1 LHNKQKSTAG
11 CCELAVYFFICFYFE
26 REQNET
32 RKALKILDFFQKYFA
47 EEKIRK
53 SRKKYIKKGRIYCP
67 KVLQKN
73 IHYGIIIKNVELG
86 IYELIHCKMFLLKTD
101 TLNTNFFE
109 CEKKDVEKNH

>member
-1 LHNKQKSTAG
+1 MHKKQKSTAG
-11 CCELAVYFFICFYFE
+11 CCELAVYFVIPNGNK
-26 REQNET
+26 NET

-86 IYELIHCKMFLLKTD
+86 IYELIYCKMFLLKTD